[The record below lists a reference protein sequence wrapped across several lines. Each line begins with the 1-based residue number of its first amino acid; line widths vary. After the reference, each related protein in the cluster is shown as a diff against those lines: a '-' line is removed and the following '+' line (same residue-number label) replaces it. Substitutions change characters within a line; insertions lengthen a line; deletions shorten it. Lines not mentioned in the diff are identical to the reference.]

1 MGKLLQKIKGPHDL
15 KSLSEPELEELAK
28 EIRELLLQTVSQTG
42 GHLAP
47 NLGVV
52 ELTLALHAIFDS
64 PRDQIVWDVGHQ
76 AYIHKMVTGRWDR
89 FETLRQYNGLS
100 GFPKPEES
108 QHDVFGTGHSS
119 TSISAAVGLAKARDL
134 KGEKH
139 KVVAVIGDGS
149 MTGGMAFEALN
160 HLGQLQTDLIVVL
173 NDNEMSIS
181 QNVGALS
188 RYLTRLKLSPRL
200 RKIKA
205 EVEEMLH
212 RIPRVGKVT
221 VQYLRKLE
229 DALNYLVIPGMF
241 FEDLGITYVGPIDGH
256 NIADLKESLAHV
268 KDLNKPVL
276 VHVLTVKGKGYPLA
290 EVNPQKFH
298 GTGPFQVSTGRKI
311 ETSKAVTYTEVFGK
325 TLVNLAKQDDR
336 IIAITAAMADGTG
349 LLDFAKQMPE
359 RFIDVGIAEQHAVTM
374 AAGLAK
380 QGFRPVVSI
389 YSTFLQRAYDQI
401 LHDVCLQKL
410 PVLFMLDRAG
420 LVGADGPTH
429 HGVFDLSYLRHIPN
443 LTLMAPKDEA
453 EFKDMIFTA
462 LHHNGPVAIRY
473 PKREGMGTRFD
484 TPHQLLPIGRGEI
497 VRSGEKVALIAIG
510 SMVRTALEAA
520 KLLENYGIQCTVVN
534 ARFVK
539 PLDEALLYKLA
550 NTHQHLITIEENTVA
565 GGFGS
570 AILEYLNR
578 QNLPDLSVKTLGIP
592 DAFIPH
598 GSNDQLLHN
607 CGLDVEGIVE
617 VVRDLNVS
625 LACMRAGI

>member
-1 MGKLLQKIKGPHDL
+1 MGKLLEKIKGPQDL
-15 KSLSEPELEELAK
+15 KSLTEPELEALAK

-52 ELTLALHAIFDS
+52 ELTLALHAVFDS

-76 AYIHKMVTGRWDR
+76 AYVHKMVTGRWNR

-108 QHDVFGTGHSS
+108 IHDVFGTGHSS

-139 KVVAVIGDGS
+139 KVIAVIGDGS

-181 QNVGALS
+181 KNVGALS

-200 RKIKA
+200 RRIKA
-205 EVEEMLH
+205 EVEDMLH

-229 DALNYLVIPGMF
+229 DALNYLVIPGML

-256 NIADLKESLAHV
+256 NITDLKESFTHV

-290 EVNPQKFH
+290 EINPQKFH
-298 GTGPFQVSTGRKI
+298 GTGPFHVSTGRKAD
-311 ETSKAVTYTEVFGK
+311 TSKTVTYTEVVGK
-325 TLVNLAKQDDR
+325 TLVNLGKQDQR
-336 IIAITAAMADGTG
+336 IIAVTAAMADGTG
-349 LLDFAKQMPE
+349 LLEFAKQIPE
-359 RFIDVGIAEQHAVTM
+359 RFIDVGIAEEHAVTM

-380 QGFRPVVSI
+380 KGFRPVVCI

-410 PVLFMLDRAG
+410 PVLFLLDRAG
-420 LVGADGPTH
+420 LVGPDGPTH

-443 LTLMAPKDEA
+443 LTIMAPKDEA
-453 EFKDMIFTA
+453 ELKDMIYTA
-462 LHHNGPVAIRY
+462 LHHDGPVAIRY
-473 PKREGMGTRFD
+473 PKRDGMGTRFD
-484 TPHQLLPIGRGEI
+484 TPYQQLTIGRGET
-497 VRSGEKVALIAIG
+497 VRIGEKVALIAIG

-520 KLLENYGIQCTVVN
+520 RCLETQGISCTVVN

-539 PLDEALLYKLA
+539 PLDEALLYQLA
-550 NTHQHLITIEENTVA
+550 ATHDHLITIEENAAA

-570 AILEYLNR
+570 AVLEYLNGR
-578 QNLPDLSVKTLGIP
+578 DLPKLSVKILGIP
-592 DAFIPH
+592 DQFIPH
-598 GSNDQLLHN
+598 GSNDQLLRR
-607 CGLDVEGIVE
+607 CGLDAEGIVE
-617 VVRDLNVS
+617 AVLGLDLP
-625 LACMRAGI
+625 LTCMSARI

>member
-1 MGKLLQKIKGPHDL
+1 MGKLLEKINGPQDL
-15 KSLSEPELEELAK
+15 KALSEPELEALAK
-28 EIRELLLQTVSQTG
+28 EIRELLLHTVSQTG

-89 FETLRQYNGLS
+89 FETLRQYKGLS

-108 QHDVFGTGHSS
+108 EHDIFGTGHSS

-139 KVVAVIGDGS
+139 KVIAVIGDGS

-160 HLGQLQTDLIVVL
+160 HLGQLQTDLIIVL

-181 QNVGALS
+181 KNVGALS

-221 VQYLRKLE
+221 VQYLRKFE
-229 DALNYLVIPGMF
+229 DALNYLVIPGML

-256 NIADLKESLAHV
+256 NIADLKESFAHV
-268 KDLNKPVL
+268 KALNKPVL

-298 GTGPFQVSTGRKI
+298 GTGPFQVATGRKI
-311 ETSKAVTYTEVFGK
+311 ESSKAVTYTEVVGK
-325 TLVNLAKQDDR
+325 TLVNLAKQDER
-336 IIAITAAMADGTG
+336 IIAVTAAMADGTG
-349 LLDFAKQMPE
+349 LLDFAKQLPE
-359 RFIDVGIAEQHAVTM
+359 RFIDVGIAEEHAVTM
-374 AAGLAK
+374 AAGMAK
-380 QGFRPVVSI
+380 KGFRPVVCI

-401 LHDVCLQKL
+401 LHDVCLQNL

-420 LVGADGPTH
+420 LVGQDGPTH

-453 EFKDMIFTA
+453 ELKDMIFTA
-462 LHHNGPVAIRY
+462 LHHDGPVAIRY
-473 PKREGMGTRFD
+473 PKRDGMGIRYN
-484 TPHQLLPIGRGEI
+484 TPYQQLAIGRGEI
-497 VRSGEKVALIAIG
+497 ARFGEKVALIAIG
-510 SMVRTALEAA
+510 SMVNTALEAA
-520 KLLENYGIQCTVVN
+520 KRLESDGISCTVMN
-534 ARFVK
+534 ARFAK

-550 NTHQHLITIEENTVA
+550 ITHQHLITIEENVAA
-565 GGFGS
+565 GGFGT
-570 AILEYLNR
+570 AVLEYLNR
-578 QNLPDLSVKTLGIP
+578 QNLPNLSVKILGIP
-592 DAFIPH
+592 DQFVPH
-598 GSNDQLLHN
+598 GSNDQLLRD
-607 CGLDVEGIVE
+607 CGLDAESIVK
-617 VVRDLNVS
+617 VVRGLDIPLT
-625 LACMRAGI
+625 CMSVRI